1 MRAQSAWGRA
11 GLVLAGVLLVD
22 QVTKRLVQSNIAEG
36 DRNGVFP
43 GVEFVHVRNHGV
55 AFGAFAGGGTIVAVI
70 IGAALV
76 ALVVWFMRHS
86 ARPLAWLPTGLLLG
100 GAVGNIFDRIRDGA
114 VTDFVK
120 FPAWPAFNIADVA
133 ITFGVLSLLYV
144 LESGGDDGP
153 EGERS

>member
-1 MRAQSAWGRA
+1 MKAQSAWGRA

-22 QVTKRLVQSNIAEG
+22 QVTKRLVQSNITEG
-36 DRNGVFP
+36 DRNNVFFGVDL
-43 GVEFVHVRNHGV
+43 VHVRNHGV

-70 IGAALV
+70 IGVALV

-144 LESGGDDGP
+144 LESGDDHGA
-153 EGERS
+153 ETERS

>member
-1 MRAQSAWGRA
+1 VKAQSAWGRA

-22 QVTKRLVQSNIAEG
+22 QVTKRLVQSNITEG
-36 DRNGVFP
+36 DRNNVFFGVDL
-43 GVEFVHVRNHGV
+43 VHVRNHGV

-70 IGAALV
+70 IGVALV
-76 ALVVWFMRHS
+76 ALVMWFMRHS

-144 LESGGDDGP
+144 LESGDDHGA
-153 EGERS
+153 ETERS

>member
-1 MRAQSAWGRA
+1 VKAQSAWGRA

-22 QVTKRLVQSNIAEG
+22 QITKRLVQSNITEG
-36 DRNGVFP
+36 DRNNVFLGVDL
-43 GVEFVHVRNHGV
+43 VHVRNHGV

-70 IGAALV
+70 IGVALV

-120 FPAWPAFNIADVA
+120 LPAWPAFNIADVA

-144 LESGGDDGP
+144 LESGDDHGA
-153 EGERS
+153 ETERS

>member
-1 MRAQSAWGRA
+1 VKAQSAWGRA

-22 QVTKRLVQSNIAEG
+22 QVTKRLVQSNITEG
-36 DRNGVFP
+36 DRNNVFFGVDL
-43 GVEFVHVRNHGV
+43 VHVRNHGV

-70 IGAALV
+70 IGVALV

-144 LESGGDDGP
+144 LESGDDHGA
-153 EGERS
+153 ETERS

>member
-1 MRAQSAWGRA
+1 VSARQAWGRA
-11 GLVLAGVLLVD
+11 GLVMAAVLLVD

-36 DRNGVFP
+36 DRNNVFL
-43 GVEFVHVRNHGV
+43 GIDIVHVRNHGV

-70 IGAALV
+70 IGVALV
-76 ALVVWFMRHS
+76 ALVLWFVRHTGT
-86 ARPLAWLPTGLLLG
+86 PLAWLPTGLLLG

-120 FPAWPAFNIADVA
+120 FPAWPAFNVADIA

-144 LESGGDDGP
+144 LESGGA
-153 EGERS
+153 EGDRR

>member
-1 MRAQSAWGRA
+1 VKAQRAWGRA

-22 QVTKRLVQSNIAEG
+22 QVTKRLVQSNIVEG
-36 DRNGVFP
+36 DRNAVFP

-55 AFGAFAGGGTIVAVI
+55 AFGAFAGGGTIVAVV

-76 ALVVWFMRHS
+76 ALVVWFMRHT
-86 ARPLAWLPTGLLLG
+86 AQPLAWLPTGLLLG

-133 ITFGVLSLLYV
+133 ITFGVLTLLYV
-144 LESGGDDGP
+144 LESGDDGP